1 MTLAEFRAL
10 VQTTPPSARLAQQG
24 ITLPPPPRP
33 AGTYAVVVEG
43 DRAWVSGQIATED
56 GRVLSPGLVDRDVD
70 LERARELA
78 RKGAL
83 QALSALAATL
93 GSVDRIRRALRLGVY
108 VASSPGFYRQH
119 EVANGASELLVEVF
133 EEAGRPAR
141 SSFGVSALPLNAP
154 VEVELLVAFD

>member
-1 MTLAEFRAL
+1 MGTSL
-10 VQTTPPSARLAQQG
+10 PSERLRQRG

-33 AGTYAVVVEG
+33 AGTYASVVVEG

-56 GRVLSPGLVDRDVD
+56 GRVLSPGLVDRDVG

-78 RKGAL
+78 RQSAL
-83 QALSALAATL
+83 QSLSALASTL

-108 VASSPGFYRQH
+108 VASSPGFVRQH

-141 SSFGVSALPLNAP
+141 SSMGVSALPLNAP